1 VAGRRP
7 RGGRARGGGRA
18 LSTAPLSGT
27 IELRAVTKRYGAAA
41 VVDGV
46 SFTIEAGTL
55 VTLLGPSG
63 CGKTTTLRLIA
74 GLETPDA
81 GQVLIGRRDV
91 TAWAPAERNVSLVFQ
106 SYALFPHL
114 TVIDNVAYGPRARG
128 VRVAAAHAQARE
140 ALALLGLAG
149 LEGRL
154 PAQLSGGQQ
163 QRVALARALV
173 LGPTALLFDEPLS
186 NLDAR
191 LRRRVRDEIRA
202 LQRRLGLSVVYV
214 THDREEALAVSDRI
228 IVMDRGRIVEQG
240 PPAELFESPRT
251 RFVADFLAEANI
263 VDGQLRRVAGEMG
276 EVDIAGHLVRMPHR
290 GLPAGKV
297 AVAIRPDA
305 IRFQGSGCAGG
316 IPGTVVRAAFV
327 GRVVEYA
334 VETAAGELLAIVPGT
349 ETALPPGAE
358 VRISLSPRGVALVE

>member
-1 VAGRRP
+1 M
-7 RGGRARGGGRA
+7 
-18 LSTAPLSGT
+18 PLAAGT

-41 VVDGV
+41 VVDSV
-46 SFTIEAGTL
+46 SFTIAASSL

-63 CGKTTTLRLIA
+63 CGKTTTLRMIA
-74 GLETPDA
+74 GLETPSA
-81 GQVLIGRRDV
+81 GQVLIGGRDV

-114 TVIDNVAYGPRARG
+114 SVLDNVVYGPRVRG
-128 VRVAAAHAQARE
+128 VGPAAARTQAR
-140 ALALLGLAG
+140 AVLALLGLTG
-149 LEGRL
+149 LEARL

-163 QRVALARALV
+163 QRVAVARALV
-173 LGPTALLFDEPLS
+173 LEPAALLFDEPLS

-214 THDREEALAVSDRI
+214 THDREEALAVSDRV

-263 VDGQLRRVAGEMG
+263 VSGRLLAVIGESG
-276 EVDIAGHLVRMPHR
+276 DVEIAGHVVRVPHR
-290 GLPAGKV
+290 GHAVGAV
-297 AVAIRPDA
+297 TVAIRPDA
-305 IRFQGSGCAGG
+305 VRLDSGEGDRAGTIVG
-316 IPGTVVRAAFV
+316 RIVRAAFV
-327 GRVVEYA
+327 GRALEYA
-334 VETAAGELLAIVPGT
+334 VETAVGELFVILPDADT
-349 ETALPPGAE
+349 LLPPGHR
-358 VRISLSPRGVALVE
+358 VSLSLSARGVALVE

>member
-1 VAGRRP
+1 MSA
-7 RGGRARGGGRA
+7 
-18 LSTAPLSGT
+18 APASRT
-27 IELRAVTKRYGAAA
+27 IELRAVTKRYGSTP
-41 VVDGV
+41 VVDRV

-74 GLETPDA
+74 GLETPSD
-81 GQVLIGRRDV
+81 GQVLIGGRDV
-91 TAWAPAERNVSLVFQ
+91 AAWAPAERNVSLVFQ

-128 VRVAAAHAQARE
+128 VRPAAAHAQARE
-140 ALALLGLAG
+140 TLALLGLAG
-149 LEGRL
+149 LEARL

-173 LGPTALLFDEPLS
+173 LEPTALLFDEPLS

-202 LQRRLGLSVVYV
+202 LQCRLGLSVVYV

-228 IVMDRGRIVEQG
+228 IVMDQGRIVEQG

-263 VDGQLRRVAGEMG
+263 VPGRLLAVAGELG
-276 EVDIAGHLVRMPHR
+276 DVDIAGHVVHVPHR
-290 GLPAGKV
+290 GHAVGAV
-297 AVAIRPDA
+297 TVAIRPDA
-305 IRFQGSGCAGG
+305 ITLHAPDGAGNIAG
-316 IPGTVVRAAFV
+316 RVVRAAFV

-349 ETALPPGAE
+349 EAALPAGQR
-358 VRISLSPRGVALVE
+358 VSLSLSPRGVALVE

>member
-1 VAGRRP
+1 MSATG
-7 RGGRARGGGRA
+7 A
-18 LSTAPLSGT
+18 
-27 IELRAVTKRYGAAA
+27 IELRAVTKRYGPTA
-41 VVDGV
+41 VVDSV

-63 CGKTTTLRLIA
+63 CGKTTTLRMIA
-74 GLETPDA
+74 GLETPTE
-81 GQVLIGRRDV
+81 GQVLIGGRDV
-91 TAWAPAERNVSLVFQ
+91 TTWAPSRRNVSLVFQ

-114 TVIDNVAYGPRARG
+114 TVLDNVAYGPRARG
-128 VRVAAAHAQARE
+128 VRPAAAHAQARD
-140 ALALLGLAG
+140 ALALVGLTG
-149 LEGRL
+149 LEARL

-173 LGPTALLFDEPLS
+173 LEPGALLFDEPLS

-228 IVMDRGRIVEQG
+228 IVMDHGRLVEQG
-240 PPAELFESPRT
+240 PPVELFEAPRT

-263 VDGQLRRVAGEMG
+263 VTGHVLAVNGDAA
-276 EVDIAGHLVRMPHR
+276 EVEIAGHVVRLPHR
-290 GLPAGKV
+290 GHAMGAV
-297 AVAIRPDA
+297 TVAIRPDA
-305 IRFQGSGCAGG
+305 IRLQAEGARGMAGR
-316 IPGTVVRAAFV
+316 IVRVAFV

-334 VETAAGELLAIVPGT
+334 IETAAGEVLAILPGMEEAFPAGTCVTLSLTSRGLAIV
-349 ETALPPGAE
+349 E
-358 VRISLSPRGVALVE
+358 

>member
-1 VAGRRP
+1 VN
-7 RGGRARGGGRA
+7 GGTAARGERGR
-18 LSTAPLSGT
+18 TAGPTPAAGS
-27 IELRAVTKRYGAAA
+27 IELRAVTKRYGDAA
-41 VVDGV
+41 VVDAV
-46 SFTIEAGTL
+46 SFAIEPGTL

-74 GLETPDA
+74 GLETPTD
-81 GQVLIGRRDV
+81 GQILIGGHDV
-91 TAWAPAERNVSLVFQ
+91 TDWAPAERNVSLVFQ

-114 TVIDNVAYGPRARG
+114 SVIDNVAYGPRAHG
-128 VRVAAAHAQARE
+128 VAPAAARAQAGQ
-140 ALALLGLAG
+140 ALELLGLAG
-149 LEGRL
+149 LEARL

-163 QRVALARALV
+163 QRVAVARALV
-173 LGPTALLFDEPLS
+173 LRPAALLFDEPLS

-251 RFVADFLAEANI
+251 RFVADFLAEANL
-263 VDGQLRRVAGEMG
+263 VEGELLSRAGEDG
-276 EVDIAGHLVRMPHR
+276 NVEIGGHVVRVPHR
-290 GLPAGKV
+290 GRTPGKV
-297 AVAIRPDA
+297 TVAIRPDA
-305 IRFQGSGCAGG
+305 IRLRAPDGA
-316 IPGTVVRAAFV
+316 PGLVGTILGAAFI

-334 VETAAGELLAIVPGT
+334 LETPAGELFAIVPGT
-349 ETALPPGAE
+349 EAPLSVGQR
-358 VRISLSPRGVALVE
+358 VSLSLGPRGLALVE

>member
-1 VAGRRP
+1 V
-7 RGGRARGGGRA
+7 
-18 LSTAPLSGT
+18 SDAPAAGT
-27 IELRAVTKRYGAAA
+27 IELRAVTKRYGSTP
-41 VVDGV
+41 VVDRV
-46 SFTIEAGTL
+46 SCTIAAGTL

-63 CGKTTTLRLIA
+63 CGKTTTLRMIA
-74 GLETPDA
+74 GLETPSD
-81 GQVLIGRRDV
+81 GQVFIGDRDV

-128 VRVAAAHAQARE
+128 VRPAAAHAQARE
-140 ALALLGLAG
+140 TLALLGLTG
-149 LEGRL
+149 LEARL

-173 LGPTALLFDEPLS
+173 LEPGALLFDEPLS

-228 IVMDRGRIVEQG
+228 IVMDQGRIVEQG

-263 VDGQLRRVAGEMG
+263 VPGRLLAVAGELG
-276 EVDIAGHLVRMPHR
+276 DVDIAGHVVHVPHR
-290 GLPAGKV
+290 RHAVGDV
-297 AVAIRPDA
+297 TVAIRPDA
-305 IRFQGSGCAGG
+305 IRLDAPDSAGNIEG
-316 IPGTVVRAAFV
+316 RVVRAAFV

-334 VETAAGELLAIVPGT
+334 IETAAGELLAIVPGT
-349 ETALPPGAE
+349 DTAIPAGQR
-358 VRISLSPRGVALVE
+358 VRLSLSPRGVALVD